1 MSLRLRLTLGLGA
14 AFVLLW
20 SLAATWMLYD
30 LRSQLLQSLDER
42 LAASARMVAGLLV
55 QLPQARTSQDGS
67 TRLSAEQLGIPNGLA
82 CQISSLRGEVLARS
96 HSTPENMLD
105 ASQQGFHDQVIGDQ
119 LWRSFTLI
127 QDDLRITTAD
137 RLDERATLQRS
148 ILLAAAVPVAVAL
161 LGSLALLWVGLGRGL
176 APLERIRAALAGR
189 SANASEPLPLTDLP
203 AELAP
208 LVEAQNQLF
217 QRIGATL
224 ERERRLTDDAAHE
237 LRSPL
242 TAVKT
247 HLQVAAMTEGEPAR
261 IAIAMAE
268 QGADHL
274 QRILE
279 QLLMLARV
287 EGNLPFDEGL
297 PCRPLEIAQQAIA
310 DATYKPGAAIEL
322 SVADDLSEQCLAMP
336 PALAIAALRN
346 LLENARRH
354 TRPGTQVDLHIARDG
369 QGRVRF
375 SIRDQGPGIP
385 PSACNAS
392 PSASGAAPTA
402 TAAAWA
408 CPSSRPSPNAA
419 AAACSSSP
427 TPMAWRCA
435 SRPGCAT
442 KAAERRAPTCVA
454 WRAPWARRSADRP
467 ASSASDS
474 ALSGP
479 SSRPGRYWPR
489 SWPGPGS
496 PAPAGAPAT
505 AGAT

>member
-161 LGSLALLWVGLGRGL
+161 LGSLALLWGGLGRGL

-310 DATYKPGAAIEL
+310 DATHKPGAAVEL
-322 SVADDLSEQCLAMP
+322 NVADDLSEQCLAMP

-375 SIRDQGPGIP
+375 SIRDQGPGI
-385 PSACNAS
+385 
-392 PSASGAAPTA
+392 
-402 TAAAWA
+402 
-408 CPSSRPSPNAA
+408 
-419 AAACSSSP
+419 
-427 TPMAWRCA
+427 TP
-435 SRPGCAT
+435 
-442 KAAERRAPTCVA
+442 ERLQRVTERF
-454 WRAPWARRSADRP
+454 WRSAD
-467 ASSASDS
+467 SDGS
-474 ALSGP
+474 GLGLSIVKAIAERCGC
-479 SSRPGRYWPR
+479 SLQFIAHADGLEVCLAARLRNEG
-489 SWPGPGS
+489 G
-496 PAPAGAPAT
+496 
-505 AGAT
+505 